1 MTDSDVKVTMRHVR
15 EARMCSKGA
24 RAFFEAHN
32 LDWNE
37 FLREGIDAAKL
48 EATGD
53 AMAIKVAGVA
63 KNGR

>member
-1 MTDSDVKVTMRHVR
+1 MTQEIKVKMRHIR

-24 RAFFEAHN
+24 RAFFERHG

-37 FLREGIDAAKL
+37 FIKNGIDTAKL

-53 AMAIKVAGVA
+53 AMAMQVVKVAR
-63 KNGR
+63 NGR

>member
-1 MTDSDVKVTMRHVR
+1 MTDEPVKVKMRHIR

-24 RAFFEAHN
+24 RAFFDAHG
-32 LDWNE
+32 LDWQE
-37 FLREGIDAAKL
+37 FLREGIDSDKL

-53 AMAIKVAGVA
+53 TMALNVVKVA

>member
-1 MTDSDVKVTMRHVR
+1 MTDEPVKVTMRHIR

-24 RAFFEAHN
+24 RAFFETHG
-32 LDWNE
+32 LDWQE
-37 FLREGIDAAKL
+37 FLREGIDSDKL

-53 AMAIKVAGVA
+53 IMALNVVKVA

>member
-1 MTDSDVKVTMRHVR
+1 MTQETKVTMRHIR
-15 EARMCSKGA
+15 EARMCSKGT
-24 RAFFEAHN
+24 RAFFEAHG

-37 FLREGIDAAKL
+37 FLREGIDATKL

-53 AMAIKVAGVA
+53 AMAIKVVGVA

>member
-1 MTDSDVKVTMRHVR
+1 MTEEPVKIRMRHMR

-24 RAFFEAHN
+24 RAFFETHG

-37 FLREGIDAAKL
+37 FLKNGIDAAKL

-53 AMAIKVAGVA
+53 AMAIKVVKVA
-63 KNGR
+63 QNGR